1 MNSLFDID
9 EPENDNTAQSN
20 ADLNNATSFNP
31 LDEAVESIFHTT
43 SSEESRI
50 NDSFSRKAPDTA
62 LRIPAPTFLDELNPE
77 QRQAVETTDG
87 PLLVL
92 SGAGTGKTKVLTTR
106 IAYIIQQRKALPWQI
121 LAVTFTN
128 KASKEMKS
136 RLERLIGGDA
146 FSVWLGTFHA
156 IGIKILRKF
165 GDRIGLAPNFIVL
178 GSDDQERLIKK
189 LMQEAGIDI
198 KKYTPATM
206 LEIIQRWKDKGL
218 LPEHVSSAHQSSFCN
233 GQALYFYR
241 QYQQKLQALNAVD
254 FGDLLLLPLALF
266 QQDVSVLRQ
275 YQQQFKYILVDEYQ
289 DTNVAQ
295 YLLLRLL
302 AKGHN
307 NLCCVGDDDQSIYSW
322 RGAEVENILSFQT
335 IFPDAKIIRLERN
348 YRSTGHILNAAAALI
363 AHNTG
368 RLGKTLKPIDS
379 HNQGKR
385 LSVKEYFNGNQ
396 EAEQIVEKIN
406 ETYRAG
412 GLLGETAILVRAT
425 FQTRLFEEKLLQ
437 AGIPYKIIGGFKFY
451 EREEIKD
458 AVAYLRLALN
468 TNDDLAFLRIVN
480 KPKRGIGK
488 QAMEALEQTTAEK
501 HISLFD
507 AITWAPL
514 RPAVRKALESFVT
527 LIKRAHELTQTG
539 KPADTAKLILEE
551 SGYIQMWQMDKSPE
565 SEGRIE
571 NINELYNVLEDFE
584 DIESFI
590 EYASLVTD
598 TDENTTG
605 DQLVVMTLHAS
616 KGLEFKTVFLPGWE
630 DGLFPHQ
637 KALDESG
644 DIGLEEE
651 RRLAYVGITRAKR
664 EVFISYAQSRKLYGQ
679 WINPIPSRFINE
691 LPEEDI
697 DFKPLCSYNH
707 FNGASSQSE
716 ERYHSSTAF
725 EDYFFDTRDES
736 HSAERH
742 RPVSRWDRES
752 VSSGFETGFDSSPAQ
767 FVAPFFKSSSNK
779 KSKRIGKRV
788 RHETFGLGTVVRE
801 EGERLDIRFDSG
813 ELKKIMARFVELAE

>member
-1 MNSLFDID
+1 MTSLFDID
-9 EPENDNTAQSN
+9 EPENDNTTQSN
-20 ADLNNATSFNP
+20 ADLSNTISFNP

-43 SSEESRI
+43 SSEESHE
-50 NDSFSRKAPDTA
+50 NNSFSRRAPDTA
-62 LRIPAPTFLDELNPE
+62 FHIPAPAFLDELNPE

-165 GDRIGLAPNFIVL
+165 GDRVGLAPNFIVL

-218 LPEHVSSAHQSSFCN
+218 LPEHVSSAYQSSFCN

-266 QQDVSVLRQ
+266 QQDASVLRQ

-385 LSVKEYFNGNQ
+385 ISVKEYFNGNQ

-527 LIKRAHELTQTG
+527 LIKRAHELTQTE
-539 KPADTAKLILEE
+539 KPADTAKMILEE
-551 SGYIQMWQMDKSPE
+551 SGYIQMWQTDKSPE
-565 SEGRIE
+565 AEGRIE
-571 NINELYNVLEDFE
+571 NINELYNVLDDFE

-651 RRLAYVGITRAKR
+651 RRLAYVGITRAKK
-664 EVFISYAQSRKLYGQ
+664 EVFISYAQSRRLYGQ
-679 WINPIPSRFINE
+679 WINPLPSRFINE

-697 DFKPLCSYNH
+697 DFQPLYEYNH
-707 FNGASSQSE
+707 FHAGSTQSE
-716 ERYHSSTAF
+716 ERYHSSSAF
-725 EDYFFDTRDES
+725 EDNFFDTRDES
-736 HSAERH
+736 HTAEQH

-752 VSSGFETGFDSSPAQ
+752 VSSGFETGFDSSSAHFITPS
-767 FVAPFFKSSSNK
+767 FKSTASK